1 MKKIALWGATGS
13 IGLNTIE
20 IILRNPEQFKLKYM
34 SFHKNW
40 EKALEILKTISVETV
55 IVTDRNTFDILV
67 KNISGDFSGQILYG
81 MDNVIRLSQDQD
93 VELAVN
99 ALVGEAGLLPTVTA
113 LRSGIDVALANK
125 ESLVM
130 AGEIIKDTISKGQA
144 TVFPIDS
151 EHSAIWQCLIGE
163 APDTVKKIILTA
175 SGGPFRLSTLDEL
188 KNVTVESALNHPNWK
203 MGKKI
208 TIDSA
213 TLMNKGLEFIE
224 AYWLYPVSV
233 EQIDVV
239 VHPQSI
245 IHSLVEFIDGS
256 LKAQLGYPDMKIP
269 IQYALS
275 YPDRLELQ
283 QKEFDLSEIAML
295 NFEKVNYELFPALDL
310 AKKALRSGGV
320 APAVLNVANE
330 YAVYAFLDKKIKFL
344 QIVELV
350 NEAISHSPRIN
361 KPSLDDILEAGN
373 WAREFINEKISKRE
387 F

>member
-1 MKKIALWGATGS
+1 MKKVALWGATGS

-20 IILRNPEQFKLKYM
+20 IILRNPDKFKLKYI

-40 EKALEILKTISVETV
+40 EKAVEILQTVSVEIV
-55 IVTDRNTFDILV
+55 IVTDKDAFDLLSKSV
-67 KNISGDFSGQILYG
+67 SGEFSGQILYG
-81 MDNVIRLSQDQD
+81 MDNVILFSQDQD
-93 VELAVN
+93 VDLVVN
-99 ALVGEAGLLPTVTA
+99 ALVGEAGLLPTVKA
-113 LRSGIDVALANK
+113 LRAGINVALANK

-130 AGEIIKDTISKGQA
+130 AGEIIKDIISEDRV

-163 APDTVKKIILTA
+163 APDSVKKIILTA
-175 SGGPFRLSTLDEL
+175 SGGPFRSAAPDDL
-188 KNVTVESALNHPNWK
+188 KKVTVESALHHPNWK

-275 YPDRLELQ
+275 YPDRLELR
-283 QKEFDLSEIAML
+283 QKEFDLSEIAEL
-295 NFEKVNYELFPALDL
+295 TFEKVNYELFPALNL
-310 AKKALRSGGV
+310 AQKALRSGGV

-344 QIVELV
+344 QIVEMV
-350 NEAISHSPRIN
+350 DDAISHSPRIN
-361 KPSLDDILEAGN
+361 RPSLEDILEAGD
-373 WAREFINEKISKRE
+373 WAREYINEKISKRE

>member
-20 IILRNPEQFKLKYM
+20 IILRNPEQFKLKYI

-40 EKALEILKTISVETV
+40 EKALEILKTVSVEIV
-55 IVTDRNTFDILV
+55 IVTDKDAFDLLTNNV
-67 KNISGDFSGQILYG
+67 SGDFSGQILYG
-81 MDNVIRLSQDQD
+81 MDNVILFSQDQD
-93 VELAVN
+93 VDLVVN
-99 ALVGEAGLLPTVTA
+99 ALVGEAGLLPTVKA
-113 LRSGIDVALANK
+113 LRAGINVALANK

-130 AGEIIKDTISKGQA
+130 AGEIIKDIISEGRV

-163 APDTVKKIILTA
+163 APDSVKKIILTA
-175 SGGPFRLSTLDEL
+175 SGGPFRSSNLDDL

-224 AYWLYPVSV
+224 AYWLYPFSI

-275 YPDRLELQ
+275 YPDRLEIK

-295 NFEKVNYELFPALDL
+295 NFEKVNYELFPALNL
-310 AKKALRSGGV
+310 AKKALRSGGIS
-320 APAVLNVANE
+320 PAVLNVANE

-344 QIVELV
+344 QIVEMV
-350 NEAISHSPRIN
+350 DDAISHSPRID
-361 KPSLDDILEAGN
+361 KPSLEDILEAGD
-373 WAREFINEKISKRE
+373 WARKYINEKISKRE